1 MLKLYIAGKLDKRTL
16 KERQN
21 YLYVLDMNRLK
32 HDVRLNSIS
41 EYSFVCV
48 DKTFFNEGYNLS
60 DGGTTQKSTL
70 PIVQKKQSKAVE
82 EDELGFCFGDDSSD
96 EEPKKEDS
104 PKKQEL
110 EEEEKDGPIP
120 ELKMNLDNKFIQE
133 DLALMNSLCS
143 DIVS

>member
-1 MLKLYIAGKLDKRTL
+1 M
-16 KERQN
+16 
-21 YLYVLDMNRLK
+21 
-32 HDVRLNSIS
+32 
-41 EYSFVCV
+41 
-48 DKTFFNEGYNLS
+48 
-60 DGGTTQKSTL
+60 
-70 PIVQKKQSKAVE
+70 E

-96 EEPKKEDS
+96 EEAKKEDS